1 MNNYDDLFTSSEDFR
16 ETPFDKDEWAQAKQ
30 AERQEVYEMAD
41 NTAIAVSKDGPY
53 FQQYLDTQARF
64 PRYSVTNVLLIMAQ
78 NPDATQLK
86 DFDGWK
92 EAGASIQKGRKGLS
106 IVEPGKEYE
115 RDDGTIGTSFNVK
128 KVFDVVQTTIW
139 NRSRQPQ
146 PSVDDRTLLTALI
159 HKSPVPMKMVDE
171 LPSNTVALY
180 DNEQQVIFV
189 RRGMDAQDLFR
200 GVSKELAHAEIALSR
215 DSYSRSEASFAAY
228 SASYILCKQYNV
240 PTEGHYNFSALPEGL
255 STKTPQELRGVLNE
269 IRDTANSISNRM
281 YRVLEQAKA
290 PRAQEQE
297 R

>member
-41 NTAIAVSKDGPY
+41 NTAIAASKDGPY
-53 FQQYLDTQARF
+53 YQQYLDVQARF
-64 PRYSVTNVLLIMAQ
+64 PRYSTTNALLILAQ
-78 NPDATQLK
+78 NPDATRLK

-92 EAGASIQKGRKGLS
+92 DVGASIKKGQQGIS

-115 RDDGTIGTSFNVK
+115 REDGSVGTSFNVK
-128 KVFDVVQTTIW
+128 KVFDISQTTALA
-139 NRSRQPQ
+139 RPRPQ
-146 PSVDDRTLLTALI
+146 ANVDDRTLLTALI
-159 HKSPVPMKMVDE
+159 HKAPVPMKMVDE

-228 SASYILCKQYNV
+228 SASYILCKQNTV
-240 PTEGHYNFSALPEGL
+240 PTEGYYNFSMLPEGL

-290 PRAQEQE
+290 PRAQDQE

>member
-41 NTAIAVSKDGPY
+41 NTAIAASKDGPY
-53 FQQYLDTQARF
+53 YQQYLDVQARF
-64 PRYSVTNVLLIMAQ
+64 PRYSTTNALLILAQ
-78 NPDATQLK
+78 NPDATRLK

-92 EAGASIQKGRKGLS
+92 DVGASIKKGQQGIS

-115 RDDGTIGTSFNVK
+115 REDGSVGTSFNVK
-128 KVFDVVQTTIW
+128 KVFDISQTTALARP
-139 NRSRQPQ
+139 RSQA
-146 PSVDDRTLLTALI
+146 SVDDRTLLTALI
-159 HKSPVPMKMVDE
+159 HKAPVPMKMVDE

-228 SASYILCKQYNV
+228 SASYILCKQNNV
-240 PTEGHYNFSALPEGL
+240 PTEGYYNFSMLPEGL

-290 PRAQEQE
+290 PRTQDQE

>member
-41 NTAIAVSKDGPY
+41 NTAIAASKDGPY
-53 FQQYLDTQARF
+53 YQQYLDVQARF
-64 PRYSVTNVLLIMAQ
+64 PRYSTTNALLILAQ
-78 NPDATQLK
+78 NPDATRLK

-92 EAGASIQKGRKGLS
+92 DVGASIKKGQQGIS

-115 RDDGTIGTSFNVK
+115 REDGSVGTSFNVK
-128 KVFDVVQTTIW
+128 KVFDISQTTALA
-139 NRSRQPQ
+139 RPRPQ
-146 PSVDDRTLLTALI
+146 ASVDDRTLLTALI
-159 HKSPVPMKMVDE
+159 HKAPVPMKMVDE

-180 DNEQQVIFV
+180 DNEQQIIFV

-215 DSYSRSEASFAAY
+215 DSYSRSEASLAAY

-240 PTEGHYNFSALPEGL
+240 PTEGYYNFSMLPEGL
-255 STKTPQELRGVLNE
+255 SAKTPQELRGVLNE

-290 PRAQEQE
+290 PRAQDQE

>member
-41 NTAIAVSKDGPY
+41 NTAIAASKDGPY
-53 FQQYLDTQARF
+53 YQQYLDVQARF
-64 PRYSVTNVLLIMAQ
+64 PRYSTTNALLILAQ
-78 NPDATQLK
+78 NPDATRLK

-92 EAGASIQKGRKGLS
+92 DVGASIKKGQQGIS

-115 RDDGTIGTSFNVK
+115 REDGSVGTSFNVK
-128 KVFDVVQTTIW
+128 KVFDISQTTALA
-139 NRSRQPQ
+139 RPRPQ
-146 PSVDDRTLLTALI
+146 ASVDDRTLLTALI
-159 HKSPVPMKMVDE
+159 HKAPVPMKMVDE

-215 DSYSRSEASFAAY
+215 DSYSRSEASFATY

-240 PTEGHYNFSALPEGL
+240 PTEGYYNFSMLPEGL
-255 STKTPQELRGVLNE
+255 SAKTPQELRGVLNE

-290 PRAQEQE
+290 PRAQDQE